1 MAVSLRIKV
10 VELLPS
16 AIQITHYKA
25 NRRKEV
31 GHVAMIPVGRH
42 AGGRPGGSAPR

>member
-1 MAVSLRIKV
+1 MVKLRVKV

-16 AIQITHYKA
+16 AVMISHYKA

-42 AGGRPGGSAPR
+42 AGTRPGGSAPS